1 MLALVAVLLANA
13 DGRSGIFLSRLL
25 SVRADRRVTVV
36 IAFGAFIINAVVAA
50 VAGAIANGLIGQG
63 VAALLVALAM
73 LSAAVA
79 LLWRVRLL
87 SDAGADDAPPAL
99 LAGRMLAAQ
108 FGDRSHFL
116 IGALAATSGAGHWAA
131 AGGLVGGTL
140 AMLPFLAFGPAL
152 AERRAARFL
161 RWACAVI
168 LTLWGIRMAL
178 GAFGLI
184 GGLLRS
190 ISSYR
195 FYR

>member
-13 DGRSGIFLSRLL
+13 DGRSGIALSRLL
-25 SVRADRRVTVV
+25 SARADRRVTVV
-36 IAFGAFIINAVVAA
+36 IAFAAFIVNAVVAA
-50 VAGAIANGLIGQG
+50 VAGAIANGMIGQG

-79 LLWRVRLL
+79 LLWRDRLAL
-87 SDAGADDAPPAL
+87 AEAGMADAPPVL

-116 IGALAATSGAGHWAA
+116 IGALAATSGAGQWAA
-131 AGGLVGGTL
+131 AGGMVGWTL

-152 AERRAARFL
+152 AEQRAARVL
-161 RWACAVI
+161 RWGAAAI
-168 LTLWGIRMAL
+168 LVLWGLRTAL

-184 GGLLRS
+184 G
-190 ISSYR
+190 
-195 FYR
+195 